1 MYKNTQEKSLVDVK
15 NKSIFDKI
23 KSFFKNIF
31 SGNPNMEEQVIE
43 KIDSHKNEFLDR
55 IKDIENDETGLLKL
69 QRMYRSGKIKE
80 EDLTK
85 EQVESLC
92 NLYDNQISRLR
103 KSNEI
108 RKQRLKEYRRKIQTN
123 N

>member
-1 MYKNTQEKSLVDVK
+1 MKKIYEVESNDMYKNTQEKSLVEVK

-31 SGNPNMEEQVIE
+31 SSNSNMEEEVIDKE
-43 KIDSHKNEFLDR
+43 
-55 IKDIENDETGLLKL
+55 ENH
-69 QRMYRSGKIKE
+69 KE

-92 NLYDNQISRLR
+92 TLYDNKILRLR
-103 KSNEI
+103 KYLT
-108 RKQRLKEYRRKIQTN
+108 K
-123 N
+123 

>member
-1 MYKNTQEKSLVDVK
+1 MYKNTQEKSLVEVK

-31 SGNPNMEEQVIE
+31 SSNSNMEEQVIDKE
-43 KIDSHKNEFLDR
+43 ENHKDEFLDR
-55 IKDIENDETGLLKL
+55 IKDIENDETALLKL
-69 QRMYRSGKIKE
+69 QKMYRSGKIKE